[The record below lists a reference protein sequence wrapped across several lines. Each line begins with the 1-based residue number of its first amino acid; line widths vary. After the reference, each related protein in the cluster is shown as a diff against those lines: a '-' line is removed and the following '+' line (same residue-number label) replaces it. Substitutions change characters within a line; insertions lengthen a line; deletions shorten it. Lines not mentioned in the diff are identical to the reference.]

1 MQESALS
8 MCRQNWSSR
17 LPWPPDT
24 ISRCHKTSTTIA
36 GSVIIATRRI
46 FQIGVP
52 RTGFLSASGTAAI
65 SRAGIRGPVNSR
77 KVVVQLS
84 IGSEVLS
91 GRLASA
97 R

>member
-1 MQESALS
+1 M
-8 MCRQNWSSR
+8 
-17 LPWPPDT
+17 
-24 ISRCHKTSTTIA
+24 
-36 GSVIIATRRI
+36 IIATRRI

-52 RTGFLSASGTAAI
+52 RNGFVSASGAAAI
-65 SRAGIRGPVNSR
+65 NRAGIRGPLNSR

-84 IGSEVLS
+84 IGREVLS